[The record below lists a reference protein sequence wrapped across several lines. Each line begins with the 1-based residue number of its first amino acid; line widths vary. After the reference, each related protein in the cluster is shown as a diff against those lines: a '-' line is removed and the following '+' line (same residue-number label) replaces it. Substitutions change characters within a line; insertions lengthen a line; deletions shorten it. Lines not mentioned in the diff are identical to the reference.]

1 MAAPQE
7 LGAVLARLERRR
19 IAVLAW
25 RRSGAVVIA
34 ALAAGVAGFGA
45 NPLVRMAAP
54 LLGVLGALVFWRYL
68 NSRITAEFRQELMPV
83 LLSASDPSLRYRLAG
98 RVAQSEFEASGLF
111 MRPDRYAGQDLV
123 QGYMGNTALEFS
135 LVHAQQRCTRNYSD
149 MYGNIHTQVYYQTL
163 FRGLFLSA
171 DFNKHFSGRVMLSPR
186 AAGFL
191 RKLSASHVMLEDPEF
206 NRLFTVTATDQVEAR
221 YVISP
226 TLIERLKAL
235 RAKLGPFQAA
245 FAKGQLFLAFNM
257 PADAFALSLSRS
269 LTAGGQVDKLRANLA
284 TVTGIV
290 DALGL
295 NIRIWSKAGRHKS
308 DSVPAGARLN

>member
-1 MAAPQE
+1 M
-7 LGAVLARLERRR
+7 
-19 IAVLAW
+19 IAV
-25 RRSGAVVIA
+25 
-34 ALAAGVAGFGA
+34 LAAGVAGFGA
-45 NPLVRMAAP
+45 NPFVRMAAP
-54 LLGVLGALVFWRYL
+54 VFGVLGAIAFWRCL
-68 NSRITAEFRQELMPV
+68 NSRITAGFKREIMPA

-98 RVAQSEFEASGLF
+98 RIAQSAFEASELF
-111 MRPDRYAGQDLV
+111 VRPDRYAGHDLV

-135 LVHAQQRCTRNYSD
+135 LVHAQQRCTRSYSD
-149 MYGNIHTQVYYQTL
+149 MYGNVHTQVYYRTL

-206 NRLFTVTATDQVEAR
+206 DRLFTVTATDQVEAR

-235 RAKLGPFQAA
+235 RAKLGPFRAA
-245 FAKGQLFLAFNM
+245 FAKGRLYLAFNM

-269 LTAGGQVDKLRANLA
+269 LTAAGQVDKLRANLA

-295 NIRIWSKAGRHKS
+295 NIRIWSKAGKRELAERRS
-308 DSVPAGARLN
+308 G